1 MILQLKIPIFPTKIN
16 YKVSD
21 PRFGTLHV
29 LYLILKEFKVLLDY
43 ALKIETNSLKYF
55 QCLSS
60 LLMLSSIFTMFLT
73 S

>member
-1 MILQLKIPIFPTKIN
+1 MQKTPIYLSDMILQLKIAIIPMKIN

-55 QCLSS
+55 QC
-60 LLMLSSIFTMFLT
+60 
-73 S
+73 

>member
-1 MILQLKIPIFPTKIN
+1 MILQLEIAIMPTKIN

-55 QCLSS
+55 QC
-60 LLMLSSIFTMFLT
+60 
-73 S
+73 